1 MVRYYLCYVM
11 PFTLSLFLTVK
22 ATNVFASSSTFYN
35 SGHSYNINDKAEMEH
50 TTQEDLEMIIQFI
63 NLLAKQLEQSEKHFD
78 TSALHISIGSTPS
91 MFFHKNS
98 LNNNTLEL
106 HPGNYV
112 FYDRQQMWTGA
123 CKREESVASFVLTRI
138 IGHYPDTERNSIMVD
153 AGATALTKETTP
165 QGDVCAVLGHPELEC
180 YRMSQEVSMIRL
192 RDQSSS
198 FPFDDFAL
206 GSSLLLIPNHSCL
219 SAACFSRYYV
229 VDEKALCS
237 TDAEVIDEWI
247 PVSGWA

>member
-22 ATNVFASSSTFYN
+22 ATKVFASSSAFYN